1 MISLLYLRRQVKE
14 LFFLLLLLSTPLQAD
29 WNQDFDHQTKLLT
42 EEIPSFKS
50 PEYINQYAFFMKARE
65 TLLHDQEV
73 QKKIAATD
81 EGTKIIFLE
90 KDKNLVLKKRR
101 NQHIHELY
109 AWELSLLLGSLEFFV
124 PSFPV
129 EIDGKRVIVQKLEPF
144 AYGKGRGEIHTD
156 KNLRKVTLETYWKA
170 HIQAYLLGHCDLAG
184 RNIGISPDGKIRF
197 FDNESCL
204 TYRNIPTRNEFT
216 FSSCFISQSLD
227 WPHYRRPIDE
237 KTAKE
242 LETFVQS
249 FSDVEKQI
257 HIYMKN
263 RSMSL
268 NEPGFLYRLER
279 IRSFKIAPGSTF
291 RDLYGALFPRMSPGL
306 DELNRIV
313 EKIIKQP
320 VEHGTAL
327 FFITRKMKKY
337 TLSLEDKAEIQRWI
351 DTYI

>member
-1 MISLLYLRRQVKE
+1 MINIVCLQRQVKG
-14 LFFLLLLLSTPLQAD
+14 LFFLFVLLTIALQAD
-29 WNQDFDHQTKLLT
+29 WNQDFDTQTKLLI
-42 EEIPSFKS
+42 EETPSFRN
-50 PEYINQYAFFMKARE
+50 PEYLNQCAFFMKARGR
-65 TLLHDQEV
+65 LLQDQEI
-73 QKKIAATD
+73 QKKVAATD

-90 KDKNLVLKKRR
+90 KDKNLVIKKRR
-101 NQHIHELY
+101 NQDIHELY
-109 AWELSLLLGSLEFFV
+109 AWELSHLLGSLDFFV

-129 EIDGKRVIVQKLEPF
+129 EIDGKRVIVQKMEPF
-144 AYGKGRGEIHTD
+144 AVGKGKGEVHTD

-227 WPHYRRPIDE
+227 WPHYRLPIDE
-237 KTAKE
+237 KTAKK
-242 LETFVQS
+242 LQAFVKS
-249 FSDVEKQI
+249 LSNVEKQI

-279 IRSFKIAPGSTF
+279 IRSFKMALGSTF
-291 RDLYGALFPRMSPGL
+291 RDLFGTLFPRMSPGL
-306 DELNRIV
+306 EELNRIV
-313 EKIIKQP
+313 GKIIRQP

-327 FFITRKMKKY
+327 FFITRKMKNY
-337 TLSLEDKAEIQRWI
+337 TLSPEDKAEIQRWI

>member
-1 MISLLYLRRQVKE
+1 MINSACHLRQVKG
-14 LFFLLLLLSTPLQAD
+14 LFFLLILLTISLQAD
-29 WNQDFDHQTKLLT
+29 WNQDFDTQTKLLI
-42 EEIPSFKS
+42 EEIPSFKN
-50 PEYINQYAFFMKARE
+50 PEYIKQCAFFMKTRE
-65 TLLHDQEV
+65 RLLHDQEI
-73 QKKIAATD
+73 QKKVAATD

-109 AWELSLLLGSLEFFV
+109 AWELSCLLGSLEFFV

-129 EIDGKRVIVQKLEPF
+129 EIDGKRVIVQKMEPF
-144 AYGKGRGEIHTD
+144 FVGKGRGEVHTD

-242 LETFVQS
+242 LQAFVQS
-249 FSDVEKQI
+249 LSTVEKELP
-257 HIYMKN
+257 IYMKS

-268 NEPGFLYRLER
+268 NIPGFLYRLER
-279 IRSFKIAPGSTF
+279 VRSFKIAPGATF
-291 RDLYGALFPRMSPGL
+291 RDLFGALFPRMSPGL

-313 EKIIKQP
+313 SRIVKEP

-337 TLSLEDKAEIQRWI
+337 ALSPEDKAAIQRWI